1 MKKINSD
8 KLFVFVNTAMLLLIV
23 FLMVYP
29 LYFTIIASVSNPT
42 DVATGKVYFFPSGIN
57 WMGYREIFKEKSIW
71 RGYLV
76 SLYYTGV
83 GTLFNLFLTFPTAYA
98 LSKKKMHFRKGIQAY
113 FIFTMFFGGGLL
125 PFYMLVRDLN
135 LLNKPYTMIVLGGLS
150 VYNVVVARTYFSTS
164 ISESLYE
171 AAEVDGCSEFRKF
184 FQIALPLSKPII
196 AVIALYY
203 AVARWNDWF
212 GPMLYLSKSDYYP
225 LQTVLKNLLLGSG
238 LNMSASDAA
247 LMSGDEL
254 LAYTQKQQLVSI
266 MKYGVIFIGSAPL
279 LIAYPFIQKYFV
291 KGVMIGSLK
300 E

>member
-1 MKKINSD
+1 
-8 KLFVFVNTAMLLLIV
+8 MLLLIV

-135 LLNKPYTMIVLGGLS
+135 LLNKPYTMIVLGDCPCIMWWWQGL
-150 VYNVVVARTYFSTS
+150 
-164 ISESLYE
+164 ISPHPYQRVCTKRRRWTAVRNS
-171 AAEVDGCSEFRKF
+171 GNFFR
-184 FQIALPLSKPII
+184 
-196 AVIALYY
+196 
-203 AVARWNDWF
+203 
-212 GPMLYLSKSDYYP
+212 
-225 LQTVLKNLLLGSG
+225 
-238 LNMSASDAA
+238 
-247 LMSGDEL
+247 
-254 LAYTQKQQLVSI
+254 
-266 MKYGVIFIGSAPL
+266 
-279 LIAYPFIQKYFV
+279 
-291 KGVMIGSLK
+291 
-300 E
+300 